1 MENNNSEPTVKSKAQ
16 LRKERRAIQEA
27 QRAKK
32 ESAKA
37 TKQAQIPKKAQDGN
51 AEPNQNKKQNQN
63 QQKLAQAKQEKQS
76 PKKHPFS
83 SNKQQQQQQQN
94 TKKIRFP
101 GTDGASE
108 VPQEEKKPTQTGSS
122 QRWTLGVMR
131 MDDPAHIKKSLRQ
144 LSKKKLPPRPFE
156 PARISYFQ
164 HLSQPDKRIN
174 VLDQHQCGA
183 ETMIHLAFQ
192 RLGFEID
199 SGRIKGS
206 DLRCMEFVFTTLVLI
221 RDFDWSGVQAVN
233 GSIARAFQI
242 HFDRHVTFLDQ
253 CRPLAVTVRDA
264 VHCLKTALNRLDSLK
279 TQEDLA
285 SGLIDALSTFV
296 VDQIYKPNLVI
307 VEHVNKIISDGSK
320 ICICDSSKVVLRSLI
335 TAWEKYHH
343 RFAVCIVDSRPRCDG
358 QNTLVELSN
367 VGIPCEF
374 IPISALP
381 AFASTIDLT
390 LIGAH
395 SLLTNGFAIGAIGTA
410 HVANIIHA
418 KVGSPVMVCAE
429 TYKFWD
435 RAQSDAF
442 EFNELADPDELWRG
456 ERALSEDW
464 KNPKDLEYV
473 VNPEDHPENWRD
485 LSQREKDR
493 KNLRLLN
500 LTYDVIPPVLISAV
514 ITEMGVIPTTSVSV
528 VLNSK
533 LARNEAND
541 GFSIP
546 DFM

>member
-1 MENNNSEPTVKSKAQ
+1 MNDNNSEPPVKSKAQ

-32 ESAKA
+32 EIEKA
-37 TKQAQIPKKAQDGN
+37 AKQAQKPTKPKDVN
-51 AEPNQNKKQNQN
+51 TEPKQSKKQNQN
-63 QQKLAQAKQEKQS
+63 QKSAQSNQEKQGLRKPTDPS
-76 PKKHPFS
+76 I
-83 SNKQQQQQQQN
+83 KQQQQQN
-94 TKKIRFP
+94 SKKVRE
-101 GTDGASE
+101 GTSE
-108 VPQEEKKPTQTGSS
+108 VPQEDKKPAQTGSS

-144 LSKKKLPPRPFE
+144 LFKKKLPPRPFD
-156 PARISYFQ
+156 PVRISYFQ

-183 ETMIHLAFQ
+183 ETMIHLNFQ
-192 RLGFEID
+192 RHGFEID

-206 DLRCMEFVFTTLVLI
+206 DLRCMEFVFATLMLI
-221 RDFDWSGVQAVN
+221 RDFDWSGVQAIN

-253 CRPLAVTVRDA
+253 CRPLAVTVRGA
-264 VHCLKTALNRLDSLK
+264 VHCLKTALNRLDSLE

-285 SGLIDALSTFV
+285 LGLIDGLSTFV
-296 VDQIYKPNLVI
+296 VDQIYKPTLVI
-307 VEHVNKIISDGSK
+307 AEHVNKIINDGSK
-320 ICICDSSKVVLRSLI
+320 ICICDSSTVVLRSLI
-335 TAWEKYHH
+335 TAWEKYRR

-358 QNTLVELSN
+358 RKTLVKLSN
-367 VGIPCEF
+367 LGIPCEF

-381 AFASTIDLT
+381 AFASTVDLT

-410 HVANIIHA
+410 HVANIIQA

-464 KNPKDLEYV
+464 KKPKDPEYV

-485 LSQREKDR
+485 LSKREKDR